1 MRGGV
6 IAGAALVAVL
16 SFAATESYAGANP
29 APPVVHVASG
39 SSGAV
44 WVPWAIGGCVVDIF
58 AAAAV
63 AHWRDNRELTHQEAY
78 TCGLLF
84 WFEPPAPG
92 KRR

>member
-6 IAGAALVAVL
+6 IAGAALVALL
-16 SFAATESYAGANP
+16 SFAATESYAGATV
-29 APPVVHVASG
+29 APPLHAASG

-44 WVPWAIGGCVVDIF
+44 WAPWAIGGCVLDIF

-63 AHWRDNRELTHQEAY
+63 AHWRDNRELTYQEAF

-92 KRR
+92 KHR